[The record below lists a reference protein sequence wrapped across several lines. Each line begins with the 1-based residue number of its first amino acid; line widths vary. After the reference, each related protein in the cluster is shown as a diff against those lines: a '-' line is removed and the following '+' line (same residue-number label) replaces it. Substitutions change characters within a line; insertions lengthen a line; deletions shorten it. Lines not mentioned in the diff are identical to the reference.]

1 MQKYVTVVGGIPLFD
16 VTFVLTALLLGV
28 ALAMDAFSVSLA
40 GGLNEPKMKRERMCQ
55 IAGVF
60 AGFQALMPILGY
72 VLARTVASVL
82 DVFDDLVPW
91 IALILLSVIGGK
103 MIYEGFHRNEDEELP
118 AASAKL
124 LVLQGIA
131 TSIDALSVGF
141 TVFEEYD
148 FFAAVVAAL
157 LIGAVTFAVCIAGL
171 LIGRRLG
178 TALGGKATI
187 VGGIILIV
195 IGIRIFV
202 KGVF

>member
-1 MQKYVTVVGGIPLFD
+1 MFD

-103 MIYEGFHRNEDEELP
+103 MICEGLHRNEDEELP

-148 FFAAVVAAL
+148 FLAAVVAAL
-157 LIGAVTFAVCIAGL
+157 LIAAVTFAVCIAGL

-195 IGIRIFV
+195 IGIRIFI
-202 KGVF
+202 KSFF

>member
-1 MQKYVTVVGGIPLFD
+1 MFD

>member
-1 MQKYVTVVGGIPLFD
+1 MTVVGGIPLFD

-103 MIYEGFHRNEDEELP
+103 MIYEGLHRNEDEELP

>member
-1 MQKYVTVVGGIPLFD
+1 MFD
-16 VTFVLTALLLGV
+16 VTFVLTAMLLGV

-82 DVFDDLVPW
+82 DVFDNLVPW

-103 MIYEGFHRNEDEELP
+103 MIYEGFHRNGDEELP

-157 LIGAVTFAVCIAGL
+157 LIAAVTFAVCIAGL

-178 TALGGKATI
+178 TAFGGKATI